1 MYNCY
6 VTSSVS
12 VRCKGSFSY
21 SYVDDYSCDN
31 RCYVNQSLV
40 ANSCC
45 CGACCGASSL
55 YRVPVSNA
63 FLCGQRQSSLIQF
76 APSRRLV
83 LGGLNTGF
91 LRLPVCDFSGNVGF
105 RKSCGFGGFSR
116 VPVCDDGRSGD
127 YRKRRVFEERGFVG
141 RLGKGMYGCNV
152 DDAEVILDLLTEEVD
167 EECLGVRKRNVRRVR
182 LEEIEDGERGSSS
195 SFVKRRTKDV
205 KSGVRKGIL
214 KREEEF
220 LKLQS
225 REEDA
230 REKEERRREKRESF
244 SRGERRSRL
253 MSESDTRQTEGRRQ
267 GSRETFS
274 RGESRSSLRS
284 ESDAR
289 QKEERRQESRETI
302 FGGDS
307 RSRLRSQSSG
317 GTSYYSVSDSGEFED
332 ERKVQAKHVGFVGES
347 SSGHGR
353 DHRESSYDREV
364 TEDVYRKR
372 VYDEEQKVFLD
383 KGYDSNSLYS
393 EAGGVDYNL
402 RKKSEKKLDAEL
414 IEQTKYRNNSRL
426 SDFRESGNEKSFD
439 VLKQYDNRKEMS
451 SSVENVD
458 ATRQQYR
465 HTNQQVGVLPE
476 SRTKYKQFSEFPD
489 IHDTAVQTAS
499 VSQIQYSGKKEGLH
513 GSSNFVQN
521 TAREQLITDS
531 LLTREEE
538 YRRDYQRHDKSSEIQ
553 EINREALISQRQSE
567 TRMKN
572 LRDDET
578 LVPISVDN
586 SIEQH
591 GQAGQHKTIQI
602 GSSGEIQQ
610 PTGISNTQNINI
622 QNTFISQNKSDSR
635 IRIESLE
642 SEGTSYPEATRR
654 TGSMKEPQSFP
665 SQTDAEVASSSGRR
679 RGSQERYSPVV
690 KLDDKSKYNLID
702 DRVMRRGA
710 PRETQRP
717 TKMTSSRVEMSKET
731 FNSSSSFR
739 LGSQVDLDPSNNTS
753 SSSTARARQ
762 PTGWHGTDDSHS
774 ENFGSGSST
783 IYMPALDNSPDTQ
796 HEVLGGSRS
805 GTHNSMVKSLTHEDA
820 IGSAARMQR
829 SSTEFVGD
837 FVDELRHEVST
848 SEVKK
853 ERTNQGKLVHESESN
868 KQKGSGLH
876 SSGDYEQKDHDPMDM
891 SQGSGAK
898 GPSDEMWD
906 VTGPSIQ
913 EFSKTEDLPEVTTT
927 SETSGVKRSGRSMW
941 NVISDIV
948 RLRWASNSETN
959 NLRAGG
965 KSSSGQS
972 TSTDAWFSG
981 HEPDEN
987 NDENNTQG
995 RETVLQESSSV
1006 DQKQYGGFHALNQ
1019 GELFGFKR
1027 SKDKIEVAESG
1038 VPFSSVNES
1047 VSSQGNLSL
1056 DVKETVGKHSE
1067 GTSGIVKPESAPM
1080 MPSKSMKASP
1090 PAVHEISE
1098 PESLLPLHASSA
1110 RTYPHIVQEVSEP
1123 KSSLPLPAM
1132 RMRRS
1137 TPVVQE
1143 ISEAG
1148 EADASGGGTVALS
1161 AQQGSINVTESSV
1174 SEGRTGEMK
1183 QKKFQ
1188 RTNQVLRDRS
1198 TPTAQEISEAG
1209 KENASGSG
1217 TIGLS
1222 GQSGSGDAT
1231 EILIS
1236 EGKTGEMKQRK
1247 FQRAKQVLKDRF
1259 DEWEEAYI
1267 FETEQRKNDETF
1279 MREALIEA
1287 KKAADVW
1294 EVPVG
1299 AVLVQHGKIIARGY
1313 NLVEE
1318 LRDSTAHA
1326 EMICIRE
1333 ASNILRSW
1341 RLADTTLYVTLEPC
1355 PMCAGA
1361 ILQARIDTIVWG
1373 APNKLLGADGS
1384 WIRLFPGGG
1393 EGHSV
1398 SETADKAATPVHP
1411 FHPNIKLRRGV
1422 LASEC
1427 SDVMQQ
1433 FFQLRR
1439 KKKDKKP
1446 DKKPDSPTETPP
1458 PSCLPISTR
1467 PSKLLTK
1474 MHDAFHIMFCL

>member
-6 VTSSVS
+6 VNSSVS
-12 VRCKGSFSY
+12 IRCKGSFSY
-21 SYVDDYSCDN
+21 SYIDDYSCDN
-31 RCYVNQSLV
+31 ICYVNHSVV

-45 CGACCGASSL
+45 SCACCGASCL

-63 FLCGQRQSSLIQF
+63 ILYGQRQSSLIQF

-91 LRLPVCDFSGNVGF
+91 SRLPVCDFSG
-105 RKSCGFGGFSR
+105 KGGFSR
-116 VPVCDDGRSGD
+116 VPVCDESRSGG
-127 YRKRRVFEERGFVG
+127 YGKRYVFEERGFVG
-141 RLGKGMYGCNV
+141 RRGKLGKGRFGCNV
-152 DDAEVILDLLTEEVD
+152 DDAEVILDLLTKEVGEEG
-167 EECLGVRKRNVRRVR
+167 LGVRKRNVRRVP
-182 LEEIEDGERGSSS
+182 LEDIQDREKGSSDC
-195 SFVKRRTKDV
+195 FVKRRTKDV
-205 KSGVRKGIL
+205 KSGVRKGSL
-214 KREEEF
+214 KREKEV
-220 LKLQS
+220 LKLRT

-230 REKEERRREKRESF
+230 REIEDRRLEKKETF
-244 SRGERRSRL
+244 SRGGSYSRL
-253 MSESDTRQTEGRRQ
+253 RSEGDTRREEDRRQSDTRQKEDRRQ

-274 RGESRSSLRS
+274 RGESRNRLRS
-284 ESDAR
+284 E
-289 QKEERRQESRETI
+289 
-302 FGGDS
+302 
-307 RSRLRSQSSG
+307 SSG

-332 ERKVQAKHVGFVGES
+332 DRKVQAKHVGFVGES

-353 DHRESSYDREV
+353 DHRESRYDREV
-364 TEDVYRKR
+364 TEDVYRNKR
-372 VYDEEQKVFLD
+372 YAEEQKVFSE

-393 EAGGVDYNL
+393 EAGVVDYNL

-414 IEQTKYRNNSRL
+414 IEQTESRNKSRL
-426 SDFRESGNEKSFD
+426 LDSRESGYAKSFN
-439 VLKQYDNRKEMS
+439 VLKQYDDQKETS
-451 SSVENVD
+451 SSIENID

-465 HTNQQVGVLPE
+465 HTGQQLGGLPE
-476 SRTKYKQFSEFPD
+476 SRIKYKQFSEIPD
-489 IHDTAVQTAS
+489 INDAAVETAS
-499 VSQIQYSGKKEGLH
+499 GSQIQYSGRKESLR

-531 LLTREEE
+531 LVTREQQ
-538 YRRDYQRHDKSSEIQ
+538 YGRNYQIRDKSS
-553 EINREALISQRQSE
+553 EINREALISHRQTE

-572 LRDDET
+572 LEDDAN
-578 LVPISVDN
+578 LVPRLDDN
-586 SIEQH
+586 SIGQH
-591 GQAGQHKTIQI
+591 GHTGQQETIQI

-610 PTGISNTQNINI
+610 WAGISNTQNINI
-622 QNTFISQNKSDSR
+622 QNTVISQKKSDSR

-642 SEGTSYPEATRR
+642 SAEMSNPEATRR
-654 TGSMKEPQSFP
+654 TGSMKEPQGISN
-665 SQTDAEVASSSGRR
+665 QTDVEVASSSGRR
-679 RGSQERYSPVV
+679 TGSQESYSSVV
-690 KLDDKSKYNLID
+690 KVDDESKYNLID
-702 DRVMRRGA
+702 ERVMRRGA

-717 TKMTSSRVEMSKET
+717 TKMTSS
-731 FNSSSSFR
+731 SSSLK
-739 LGSQVDLDPSNNTS
+739 LGSQVGPDPSNNTS
-753 SSSTARARQ
+753 SSATRPRLHDE

-774 ENFGSGSST
+774 KNFGSGSST
-783 IYMPALDNSPDTQ
+783 IYAPALDDSPDMQ
-796 HEVLGGSRS
+796 NEVHGGARS
-805 GTHNSMVKSLTHEDA
+805 GTHNNMVKFPSLDDV

-829 SSTEFVGD
+829 SSTEFVDD

-848 SEVKK
+848 SEVEK
-853 ERTNQGKLVHESESN
+853 ERTNQTKLVHESESSE
-868 KQKGSGLH
+868 KKGSGLH
-876 SSGDYEQKDHDPMDM
+876 SSGDYEQKDHDPMHM

-913 EFSKTEDLPEVTTT
+913 ESSRTEDVPEVTTT
-927 SETSGVKRSGRSMW
+927 TEISGVKRTGRSLW
-941 NVISDIV
+941 NVISGIV

-959 NLRAGG
+959 NTRSGG
-965 KSSSGQS
+965 KSSSDQS

-987 NDENNTQG
+987 NDENNKQG
-995 RETVLQESSSV
+995 GETVLQESSFV
-1006 DQKQYGGFHALNQ
+1006 DQEQH
-1019 GELFGFKR
+1019 EETFGKR
-1027 SKDKIEVAESG
+1027 
-1038 VPFSSVNES
+1038 
-1047 VSSQGNLSL
+1047 
-1056 DVKETVGKHSE
+1056 SE
-1067 GTSGIVKPESAPM
+1067 GTSGIMKPESAPT
-1080 MPSKSMKASP
+1080 MPSKSMKTSP
-1090 PAVHEISE
+1090 PSVHEISE
-1098 PESLLPLHASSA
+1098 PESLLPLHARST
-1110 RTYPHIVQEVSEP
+1110 RRYPPIVHKVSEP
-1123 KSSLPLPAM
+1123 ESSLPLPAM

-1137 TPVVQE
+1137 TPIVQE

-1148 EADASGGGTVALS
+1148 EADASGGGTAALS
-1161 AQQGSINVTESSV
+1161 GQQGSIDVTESSI

-1188 RTNQVLRDRS
+1188 RTKQVLRDSS
-1198 TPTAQEISEAG
+1198 TPIVQEISGAG
-1209 KENASGSG
+1209 KDNASGSG
-1217 TIGLS
+1217 TVALS
-1222 GQSGSGDAT
+1222 GQPGSGNVT

-1247 FQRAKQVLKDRF
+1247 FQRTKQVLKDRF

-1287 KKAADVW
+1287 KKAADIW

-1333 ASNILRSW
+1333 ASNTLRSW
-1341 RLADTTLYVTLEPC
+1341 RLSETTLYVTLEPC

-1384 WIRLFPGGG
+1384 WIRLFPSGD
-1393 EGHSV
+1393 EGHSG
-1398 SETADKAATPVHP
+1398 SETADKAAAPVHP

-1446 DKKPDSPTETPP
+1446 DPPTETTP
-1458 PSCLPISTR
+1458 PSCLPISAR
-1467 PSKLLTK
+1467 PSKILTK
-1474 MHDAFHIMFCL
+1474 MHDVFHIMFCL

>member
-6 VTSSVS
+6 VTSSIS

-21 SYVDDYSCDN
+21 SYIDDYSCDN
-31 RCYVNQSLV
+31 RCYVNPSLV
-40 ANSCC
+40 ASSCC
-45 CGACCGASSL
+45 CCACCGASSL

-91 LRLPVCDFSGNVGF
+91 SRLPVCDLSGNGGF
-105 RKSCGFGGFSR
+105 RKSYGLNGGFSR
-116 VPVCDDGRSGD
+116 LPVCDDGRNGG
-127 YRKRRVFEERGFVG
+127 YGKRYVFEESGFVGRGG
-141 RLGKGMYGCNV
+141 RLGKGRYGCNV
-152 DDAEVILDLLTEEVD
+152 DDAEVILDLLSEELD
-167 EECLGVRKRNVRRVR
+167 EEFLGVRKKNVRRVR
-182 LEEIEDGERGSSS
+182 LEETQEREKESNDF
-195 SFVKRRTKDV
+195 FVKRRTKNV
-205 KSGVRKGIL
+205 KSSVRKGAL
-214 KREEEF
+214 KREKEF
-220 LKLQS
+220 LKLKS

-230 REKEERRREKRESF
+230 REKEDRRQEKRETFARGESRSRLRSESETRQKEDRRQGNRETF
-244 SRGERRSRL
+244 SRGESGSRL
-253 MSESDTRQTEGRRQ
+253 RSESDTRQKEDKRQ
-267 GSRETFS
+267 ESRETFS
-274 RGESRSSLRS
+274 RGESRTRLRS
-284 ESDAR
+284 E
-289 QKEERRQESRETI
+289 
-302 FGGDS
+302 
-307 RSRLRSQSSG
+307 SSG

-332 ERKVQAKHVGFVGES
+332 DRKVQAKHVGFVGES

-364 TEDVYRKR
+364 TEDVYRNR
-372 VYDEEQKVFLD
+372 GYDEEQKVFSE
-383 KGYDSNSLYS
+383 KRYDSNSLYS
-393 EAGGVDYNL
+393 ESGGVDYKL

-414 IEQTKYRNNSRL
+414 IEQTETRNKSRL
-426 SDFRESGNEKSFD
+426 SDSRESGYAKSFN
-439 VLKQYDNRKEMS
+439 VLKQYNEKKEKS
-451 SSVENVD
+451 SSVENID
-458 ATRQQYR
+458 ATRQKYR
-465 HTNQQVGVLPE
+465 HTGQQVGGLPE
-476 SRTKYKQFSEFPD
+476 SRIKYKQFSEIPD
-489 IHDTAVQTAS
+489 IYDAAVETAS
-499 VSQIQYSGKKEGLH
+499 GSQIQYSGRKEGLH

-521 TAREQLITDS
+521 TASEQLMTDS
-531 LLTREEE
+531 LVTREQQ
-538 YRRDYQRHDKSSEIQ
+538 YGRNYQIRDKSSEID
-553 EINREALISQRQSE
+553 REALISHRQSE

-572 LRDDET
+572 LEDDAT
-578 LVPISVDN
+578 LVPRLDDN

-591 GQAGQHKTIQI
+591 GQTDQQETSQI
-602 GSSGEIQQ
+602 GSSGEIQRWA
-610 PTGISNTQNINI
+610 GISNTQNINI
-622 QNTFISQNKSDSR
+622 QNTIISQKKSDSR

-642 SEGTSYPEATRR
+642 SAGTSDPEATRR
-654 TGSMKEPQSFP
+654 TGSMKEPQGIS
-665 SQTDAEVASSSGRR
+665 SQADAKVASSSGRQT
-679 RGSQERYSPVV
+679 GSQESYSSAV
-690 KLDDKSKYNLID
+690 KVDDKSKYNLID
-702 DRVMRRGA
+702 ERVMHRGT

-717 TKMTSSRVEMSKET
+717 TKMTSSSP
-731 FNSSSSFR
+731 SFK
-739 LGSQVDLDPSNNTS
+739 LGSQVGRDPSNNTS
-753 SSSTARARQ
+753 SSTTARARLHDE

-783 IYMPALDNSPDTQ
+783 IYAPALDYSPDMQ
-796 HEVLGGSRS
+796 DEVHGGARS
-805 GTHNSMVKSLTHEDA
+805 GTHNNMENFLSHDDA
-820 IGSAARMQR
+820 IGSAARMQQ

-848 SEVKK
+848 SEVEK
-853 ERTNQGKLVHESESN
+853 ERTNQTKLVHKSESN
-868 KQKGSGLH
+868 EQRGPGLN
-876 SSGDYEQKDHDPMDM
+876 SSGDYEQEDHDPMHM

-906 VTGPSIQ
+906 VTGPTIQ
-913 EFSKTEDLPEVTTT
+913 ESSKTEDVPEVTTT
-927 SETSGVKRSGRSMW
+927 AEISGVKRTGRSLW

-948 RLRWASNSETN
+948 RLRWASNFETN
-959 NLRAGG
+959 NTRSGG
-965 KSSSGQS
+965 KSSSDQS

-987 NDENNTQG
+987 NDENNKQG

-1006 DQKQYGGFHALNQ
+1006 DQECHGDFHVHNQ
-1019 GELFGFKR
+1019 GELFGSKK
-1027 SKDKIEVAESG
+1027 SKDKINLAESDF
-1038 VPFSSVNES
+1038 PLSSVNES
-1047 VSSQGNLSL
+1047 LSSKGNLSL
-1056 DVKETVGKHSE
+1056 TVEETVGKRSE
-1067 GTSGIVKPESAPM
+1067 GTSGIMKPESAPT
-1080 MPSKSMKASP
+1080 MPSKSMKMSP
-1090 PAVHEISE
+1090 STAHEISE
-1098 PESLLPLHASSA
+1098 PEPLLPLRA
-1110 RTYPHIVQEVSEP
+1110 RSIRRYPPIVQEVSEP
-1123 KSSLPLPAM
+1123 ESYPLPAM

-1137 TPVVQE
+1137 TPIVQE
-1143 ISEAG
+1143 IS
-1148 EADASGGGTVALS
+1148 ASGGGTVALS
-1161 AQQGSINVTESSV
+1161 GQGGPINVTESLI
-1174 SEGRTGEMK
+1174 SEGSTGEMK

-1188 RTNQVLRDRS
+1188 RTKQVLRDRS
-1198 TPTAQEISEAG
+1198 IVQEISEAG
-1209 KENASGSG
+1209 EDNASGSG
-1217 TIGLS
+1217 TMALS
-1222 GQSGSGDAT
+1222 GQPGSADVS

-1247 FQRAKQVLKDRF
+1247 FQRTKQVLKDRF
-1259 DEWEEAYI
+1259 DEWEEAYK

-1384 WIRLFPGGG
+1384 WIRLFPSGD
-1393 EGHSV
+1393 EGRSG
-1398 SETADKAATPVHP
+1398 SETAEKAAGPVHP
-1411 FHPNIKLRRGV
+1411 FHTNIKLRRGV

-1446 DKKPDSPTETPP
+1446 DLPTEKTP

-1467 PSKLLTK
+1467 PSKILSK
-1474 MHDAFHIMFCL
+1474 MHDAFHILFCL